1 MNAVAIALHAI
12 AAAVWVGGMFFMLVV
27 FRPAVQ
33 TLDPEIRAS
42 MMRTTLKKFFP
53 WVWMSI
59 VILLLTGY
67 WLVGAFGGFGSVP
80 AYVHIMHLLGWVM
93 IVLFAFMYFKPNKAF
108 QAAIEQGDKAQAMT
122 SLGTVRTIVL
132 VNLVLGLAIFA
143 IVTGGRYL

>member
-1 MNAVAIALHAI
+1 MNSVAIALHSI

-33 TLDPEIRAS
+33 TLDPEPRAA
-42 MMRTTLKKFFP
+42 MMGITLKKFFP

-80 AYVHIMHLLGWVM
+80 AYVHIMHVLGWVM
-93 IVLFAFMYFKPNKAF
+93 VALFAFMYFKPNKAF
-108 QAAIEQGDKAQAMT
+108 RAAAEQGDKEQAMKA
-122 SLGTVRTIVL
+122 LGTVRAIVL
-132 VNLVLGLAIFA
+132 VNLILGLAMFA
-143 IVTGGRYL
+143 IVTGGRYT